1 MSPVNGNGALG
12 YTMRDLVQRPD
23 QVMDEIRKHQR
34 PAYITR
40 HGRFLATIRPLA
52 PGQVESA
59 VLAAIARAI
68 GRGSERSSPAGDGEA
83 LGYTMRDLVQRPDQ
97 VMDEIRKHQRPAY
110 ITRHGRFLATIRP
123 LAPGQVESAVLA
135 AMAREIGQREGR

>member
-1 MSPVNGNGALG
+1 MSPVNGNG
-12 YTMRDLVQRPD
+12 
-23 QVMDEIRKHQR
+23 
-34 PAYITR
+34 
-40 HGRFLATIRPLA
+40 
-52 PGQVESA
+52 
-59 VLAAIARAI
+59 
-68 GRGSERSSPAGDGEA
+68 A